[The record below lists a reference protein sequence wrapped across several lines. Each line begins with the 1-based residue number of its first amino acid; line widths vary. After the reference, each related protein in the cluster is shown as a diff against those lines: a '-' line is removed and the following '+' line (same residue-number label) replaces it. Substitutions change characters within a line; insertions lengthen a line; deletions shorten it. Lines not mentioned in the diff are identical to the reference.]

1 MFGLKPVDA
10 STGGRR
16 MDEPMRAGGPAAW
29 LKQFGRWW
37 RQRSRREQRRRAKR
51 RLFLLESLAL
61 GPRQRVV
68 LMRCGQERFLVGL
81 GSDGVRTIVAV
92 RARPGVAMVD
102 RAGEAKWL

>member
-1 MFGLKPVDA
+1 
-10 STGGRR
+10 
-16 MDEPMRAGGPAAW
+16 
-29 LKQFGRWW
+29 
-37 RQRSRREQRRRAKR
+37 
-51 RLFLLESLAL
+51 LLESLAL